1 MATPPPTEPAVA
13 GRASRRGRLAIDNAR
28 VLIAPWACGADET
41 AVLVVED
48 DGVIA
53 CRGPIHVREWIRGR
67 TSRYRRSRFRERTEL
82 GLVSRPSRPDADK
95 LRRQQLT
102 YFSSRR
108 RRLARRIGG
117 EINRIKVAIDE
128 TRDNYRQQFAE
139 NVDGFAH
146 DDAETMLM
154 NGGHRRDPA

>member
-1 MATPPPTEPAVA
+1 M
-13 GRASRRGRLAIDNAR
+13 S
-28 VLIAPWACGADET
+28 C
-41 AVLVVED
+41 
-48 DGVIA
+48 
-53 CRGPIHVREWIRGR
+53 
-67 TSRYRRSRFRERTEL
+67 
-82 GLVSRPSRPDADK
+82 PSRPNADK

-139 NVDGFAH
+139 NVNGFAH